1 MKFSIKKIKK
11 RAKMKKSRKSYSKSK
26 IHAKS
31 HFSLKTH
38 FVDFLILELREERES
53 Q

>member
-1 MKFSIKKIKK
+1 
-11 RAKMKKSRKSYSKSK
+11 MKKSKKSYSKSK

-38 FVDFLILELREERES
+38 FVDFLILELREEKES
-53 Q
+53 QWKTVNKK